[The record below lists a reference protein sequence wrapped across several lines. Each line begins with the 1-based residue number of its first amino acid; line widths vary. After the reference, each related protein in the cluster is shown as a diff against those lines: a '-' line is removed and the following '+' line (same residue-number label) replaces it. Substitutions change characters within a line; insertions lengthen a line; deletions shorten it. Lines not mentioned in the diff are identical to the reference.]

1 MNASEYIPKN
11 QPNYHVIFALLMA
24 ALIGSLFI
32 GTLNVPLV
40 PVILVFSLAIAKAY
54 LVLAYFMHLRY
65 QPLYCTL
72 ILVVAFGALY
82 CMFLG
87 VIPDMIYPPV
97 D

>member
-1 MNASEYIPKN
+1 MHKGDYVPHK
-11 QPNYHVIFALLMA
+11 QPNYHLIFALLMVILA
-24 ALIGSLFI
+24 VSIFI
-32 GTLNVPLV
+32 GTLTVPLV
-40 PVILVFSLAIAKAY
+40 PVILIFSFAIAKAY

-72 ILVVAFGALY
+72 ILAVALLALY

-87 VIPDMIYPPV
+87 VIPDMIFPPV

>member
-1 MNASEYIPKN
+1 MTKDTYVPDEH
-11 QPNYHVIFALLMA
+11 PNYHVIFGLLILLLA
-24 ALIGSLFI
+24 GSIFV

-40 PVILVFSLAIAKAY
+40 PVIMVFSAAFVKAY

-65 QPLYCTL
+65 QPLYCSL
-72 ILVVAFGALY
+72 ILVVAFLALY

>member
-1 MNASEYIPKN
+1 MHESKHVSEK
-11 QPNYHVIFALLMA
+11 QPNYHVIFAMLIA
-24 ALIGSLFI
+24 ALVASIFI

-40 PVILVFSLAIAKAY
+40 PVILVFSLAIGKAY
-54 LVLAYFMHLRY
+54 LVLAYFMHLRS

-72 ILVVAFGALY
+72 ILVVAFAALY